1 MSLYHFN
8 FGTVIFIETGFFHVL
23 RDFIPFSHLHAMMP
37 VQTGSPLGLKGSFM
51 LRFATLRTKQNF
63 FKKGHEVLNSTWFS
77 WSSAYRYVS
86 EMLYFFHHYVVFVIK
101 EKNKS
106 RFHTIYSMHQA
117 LCQYKNKFELLW
129 CHVCTRLKCHGHF
142 RNLSSLSCFLFE
154 ISMKIALELYQA
166 QPKSNR
172 INCKPTTNSRIMW
185 TPSKLL

>member
-1 MSLYHFN
+1 MFS
-8 FGTVIFIETGFFHVL
+8 ETSFLFLISTRWCQYKQGV
-23 RDFIPFSHLHAMMP
+23 
-37 VQTGSPLGLKGSFM
+37 PLASKGA
-51 LRFATLRTKQNF
+51 LCLNLLLWAQNKIF

-142 RNLSSLSCFLFE
+142 RNLSSLLSCFLFE